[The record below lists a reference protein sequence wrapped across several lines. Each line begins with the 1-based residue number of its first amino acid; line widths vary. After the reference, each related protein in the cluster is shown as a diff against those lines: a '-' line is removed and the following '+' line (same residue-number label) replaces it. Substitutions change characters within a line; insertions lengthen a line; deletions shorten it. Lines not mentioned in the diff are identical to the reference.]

1 MYDGDDWLAV
11 DKLYH
16 VVFGFVLVLL
26 VSVPAMRSR
35 YSFLR
40 RYAIQLGCMA
50 SMLAGAAKEA
60 ADEIGIFR
68 SAGASSKDAFADLIG
83 VGIASLLLLI
93 CKRMSRSVVGQQS
106 ARSSSSAS
114 LYIYGVADAM
124 LTNMIDPR
132 FRLKW
137 LALWL
142 DRETCGEN
150 QCQI

>member
-93 CKRMSRSVVGQQS
+93 CKRMSRSVVGQHAPPPQHH
-106 ARSSSSAS
+106 
-114 LYIYGVADAM
+114 YISMV
-124 LTNMIDPR
+124 
-132 FRLKW
+132 
-137 LALWL
+137 
-142 DRETCGEN
+142 
-150 QCQI
+150 